1 MDEHLIE
8 LAEQAQA
15 ELLQRRI
22 DNRVQYQG
30 VSLSECEGCGGDI
43 PKARQDAV
51 KGCRLCFHCQS
62 YEDKRTAGV
71 RRG

>member
-15 ELLQRRI
+15 ERLQHAI
-22 DNRVQYQG
+22 DNSVQYQG
-30 VSLSECEGCGGDI
+30 VSLTECEGCGGDI
-43 PKARQDAV
+43 PKARQEAV
-51 KGCRLCFHCQS
+51 RGCRLCTHCQD
-62 YEDKRTAGV
+62 YEDMRSAGV